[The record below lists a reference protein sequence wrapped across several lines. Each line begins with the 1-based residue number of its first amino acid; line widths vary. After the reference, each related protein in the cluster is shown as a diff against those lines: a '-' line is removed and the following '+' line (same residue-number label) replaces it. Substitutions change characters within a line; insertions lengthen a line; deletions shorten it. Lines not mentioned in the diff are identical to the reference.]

1 MNVRQISKIQRPL
14 DSKVGYLLQWLS
26 GFKTTACFLLRT
38 MKQPIQPIN
47 IPPMTF
53 EICAV
58 NIQSALAAERAGAHR
73 IELCSA
79 LDAGGITPSQGLIRA
94 AVHQLSIPVN
104 VLIRPREGHFC
115 YSDNELDIMLDDI
128 RFCHEAGVNGVVVGA
143 LTTDGQLD
151 LPKMQA
157 MAVMAADMEIVC
169 HRAFDFTT
177 DPAAARE
184 QLIALGYRRVLSSGQ
199 SPSAFEGRFLLK
211 KMVEQA
217 AGRIGIM
224 PGAGI
229 SADNIRS
236 IAETT
241 GAQEFHFTAK
251 KKVTGA
257 ADIPGLESWFWE
269 SDEKLIRQTMQAA
282 GDAGK
287 NG

>member
-1 MNVRQISKIQRPL
+1 MGRAMNVRQISKIQRPL
-14 DSKVGYLLQWLS
+14 GSKVGYLLQWLS

-157 MAVMAADMEIVC
+157 MAVMAADMEIVQDAC
-169 HRAFDFTT
+169 LDAINGVPPVKRRQLRAS
-177 DPAAARE
+177 
-184 QLIALGYRRVLSSGQ
+184 ALPKLADLHDRKLLSRSECISLCAGNTRSG
-199 SPSAFEGRFLLK
+199 
-211 KMVEQA
+211 
-217 AGRIGIM
+217 
-224 PGAGI
+224 
-229 SADNIRS
+229 
-236 IAETT
+236 
-241 GAQEFHFTAK
+241 
-251 KKVTGA
+251 
-257 ADIPGLESWFWE
+257 
-269 SDEKLIRQTMQAA
+269 
-282 GDAGK
+282 
-287 NG
+287 